1 VPDTTAPDTTGPGRT
16 AAGPSPA
23 GPLAA
28 LVPAVADP
36 DTLLGAFLD
45 FCRDRGVEL
54 YPHQEEAILELFA
67 GSNVILATPT
77 GSGKSLV
84 ALASHFMAFA
94 RGTRSWYTAPIK
106 ALVSEKFFALCRD
119 LGSANV
125 GMITGDA
132 SINPDAPLICCTA
145 EILANLA
152 LRHGADAPAD
162 DVVMDEFHYY
172 GDRTRGWAWQVPLL
186 EMPRAR
192 FLLMSA
198 TLGDTSGLQAALRAR
213 TGRRTVLVANAPRPV
228 PLDFEYRETPLHVS
242 LTELLAA
249 AKTPAYLVH
258 FTQAAATEAAQNLTS
273 IDVLTRAEKDAVKA
287 AVGGFRFDSPFGNDL
302 RRFVHHGIG
311 VHHAGMLPKYRLL
324 VEKLAQQGLLK
335 LICGTDTLGVGINVP
350 IRTVLF
356 TQLCKY
362 DGERVRV
369 LSVRDFQQIAGRAGR
384 QGFDVA
390 GSVWVQA
397 PEHVVENLRAE
408 AKAAADPTRKKKVV
422 KKKPPEFGYAAW
434 DRNTMERLV
443 GGRPEPLQ
451 SSFAVTHAMLLE
463 LLDRPGDGCAA
474 VRHLLLHNDEPRKAQ
489 RRHIRRAIAIYRSL
503 LAAGILEKLDHPDEY
518 GRTIR
523 VNLDLQAEFRLN
535 QPLSPFVVEMLDRLD
550 HEADTFPLDVLS
562 VVESVIENPTVV
574 LQRQLDHIKQETL
587 TRLKSEGV
595 EYEDRMR
602 ILADLEW
609 PKPLR
614 EPLYEAFNRFRA
626 VHPWAGDDNVR
637 PKSVARELFEEAMTF
652 REYIGY
658 YGLKRSEGVLL
669 RYLSDVYKALVQN
682 VPDWHRT
689 DELDELVDWL
699 GETVRGV
706 DSSLLDEWERLRDPD
721 LSSEQLAEATAAETG
736 EYDVT
741 ANRRAFAVLVRNA
754 AFAWVQALAR
764 GDASRLPAGALD
776 AITPY
781 LDEFD
786 EIRTDAVARQRRW
799 WQFDPDSGEVVQQLV
814 DPEEYG
820 EWRILAHVD
829 WEASRREGTA
839 VLVLDG
845 IERL

>member
-1 VPDTTAPDTTGPGRT
+1 MADS
-16 AAGPSPA
+16 AAGDT
-23 GPLAA
+23 LAT
-28 LVPAVADP
+28 LLPAVADP
-36 DTLLGAFLD
+36 DALLDAFLQ
-45 FCRDRGVEL
+45 FCRARQIEL
-54 YPHQEEAILELFA
+54 YAHQEEAILELFGGA
-67 GSNVILATPT
+67 NVILATPT

-84 ALASHFMAFA
+84 ALASHFMALG
-94 RGTRSWYTAPIK
+94 RGQRSWYSAPIK

-119 LGSANV
+119 LGSDNV

-132 SINPDAPLICCTA
+132 SINPQAPVICCTA

-152 LRHGADAPAD
+152 LRHGVDAPAQ

-172 GDRTRGWAWQVPLL
+172 ADRTRGWAWQVPLL
-186 EMPRAR
+186 ELTQAR

-198 TLGDTSGLQAALRAR
+198 TLGNTRELAR
-213 TGRRTVLVANAPRPV
+213 TLEKRSGRRTVVIDDAVRPV
-228 PLDFEYRETPLHVS
+228 PLDFEYRETPLYQS
-242 LTELLAA
+242 LADLVAA
-249 AKTPAYLVH
+249 HKTPAYLVH
-258 FTQAAATEAAQNLTS
+258 FTQANATEAAQNLMS
-273 IDVLTRAEKDAVKA
+273 VDVLSKDEKLALKA
-287 AVGGFRFDSPFGNDL
+287 AIGRFRFDSPFGNDL

-335 LICGTDTLGVGINVP
+335 VICGTDTLGVGINVP

-408 AKAAADPTRKKKVV
+408 AKAVQDPAKRKKIV
-422 KKKPPEFGYAAW
+422 KKKPPEFNYAAW
-434 DRNTMERLV
+434 DRATMTRLV
-443 GGRPEPLQ
+443 EGRPEPLL
-451 SSFAVTHAMLLE
+451 SSFTVSHGMLLE

-474 VRHLLLHNDEPRKAQ
+474 VRQLLLHNDEPRKAQ

-535 QPLSPFVVEMLDRLD
+535 QPLSPFVVEMLNQLD
-550 HEADTFPLDVLS
+550 HESDTYPVDVVS
-562 VVESVIENPTVV
+562 VVESILEQPTVV
-574 LQRQLDHIKQETL
+574 LQRQLDHIKQLEL
-587 TRLKSEGV
+587 TRLKSNGV
-595 EYEDRMR
+595 EYEERMTR
-602 ILADLEW
+602 LAELEW
-609 PKPLR
+609 PKPLK

-626 VHPWAGDDNVR
+626 RHPWAGEETVR
-637 PKSVARELFEEAMTF
+637 PKAVAREMFETAMSF
-652 REYIGY
+652 REYVGH

-689 DELDELVDWL
+689 EELDEVTEWL

-706 DSSLLDEWERLRDPD
+706 DSSLLDEWEKVAQPRFVTRGTGHRCRQRNRRVRRNAEQAGVRGAGAQRRLRLGP
-721 LSSEQLAEATAAETG
+721 SPG
-736 EYDVT
+736 H
-741 ANRRAFAVLVRNA
+741 RRRNP
-754 AFAWVQALAR
+754 
-764 GDASRLPAGALD
+764 PAG
-776 AITPY
+776 
-781 LDEFD
+781 
-786 EIRTDAVARQRRW
+786 RGGRR
-799 WQFDPDSGEVVQQLV
+799 
-814 DPEEYG
+814 
-820 EWRILAHVD
+820 
-829 WEASRREGTA
+829 RR
-839 VLVLDG
+839 
-845 IERL
+845 

>member
-1 VPDTTAPDTTGPGRT
+1 MDNGTLAAFLPDVPD
-16 AAGPSPA
+16 
-23 GPLAA
+23 
-28 LVPAVADP
+28 ADN
-36 DTLLGAFLD
+36 LLDGFLG
-45 FCRDRGVEL
+45 FCRARGLSL
-54 YPHQEEAILELFA
+54 YDHQEEAILELFA
-67 GSNVILATPT
+67 GHNVILATPT

-84 ALASHFMAFA
+84 ALASHFMALG
-94 RGTRSWYTAPIK
+94 RGQRSWYSAPIK

-119 LGSANV
+119 LGSDNV

-132 SINPDAPLICCTA
+132 AINPDAPIICCTA

-152 LRHGADAPAD
+152 LRHGAEAPAD

-172 GDRTRGWAWQVPLL
+172 ADRTRGWAWQVPLL
-186 EMPRAR
+186 ELHRTR

-198 TLGDTSGLQAALRAR
+198 TLGDTRVLQSSLSER
-213 TGRRTVLVANAPRPV
+213 TGRRTVLIGNAPRPV

-242 LTELLAA
+242 IAELIAA
-249 AKTPAYLVH
+249 HKTPAYLVH
-258 FTQAAATEAAQNLTS
+258 FTQANATEAAQNLTS
-273 IDVLTRAEKDAVKA
+273 VDMLSKEEKGAIKEA
-287 AVGGFRFDSPFGNDL
+287 IGRFRFDSPFGNDL

-335 LICGTDTLGVGINVP
+335 VICGTDTLGVGINVP

-397 PEHVVENLRAE
+397 PEHVVENLRQE
-408 AKAAADPTRKKKVV
+408 AKAKDDPSKKKKLV

-434 DRNTMERLV
+434 NRDTMTRLV
-443 GGRPEPLQ
+443 EGRPEPLQ

-474 VRHLLLHNDEPRKAQ
+474 VKDLLLHNDEPRKAQ

-503 LAAGILEKLDHPDEY
+503 LAAGVLEKLDHPDQY

-523 VNLDLQAEFRLN
+523 VNLDLQEEFRLN
-535 QPLSPFVVEMLDRLD
+535 QPLSPFVLEMLELLD
-550 HEADTFPLDVLS
+550 HDADTYPLDVLS
-562 VVESVIENPTVV
+562 VVESVLENPTVV
-574 LQRQLDHIKQETL
+574 LQQQLNHIKQEVL
-587 TRLKSEGV
+587 QKLKSEGV
-595 EYEDRMR
+595 EYEERMA

-614 EPLYEAFNRFRA
+614 EPLYNAFNRFRSR
-626 VHPWAGDDNVR
+626 HPWVGDENVR
-637 PKSVARELFEEAMTF
+637 PKSVARELFEESMTF
-652 REYIGY
+652 REYVGY

-669 RYLSDVYKALVQN
+669 RYLSDVYKTLVQN
-682 VPDWHRT
+682 VPDWHAT
-689 DELDELVDWL
+689 EDVDELTEWL

-706 DSSLLDEWERLRDPD
+706 DSSLLDEWERLRDPE
-721 LSSEQLAEATAAETG
+721 LTPEELAVQTAQETG

-776 AITPY
+776 QVAPY
-781 LDEFD
+781 FDEFD
-786 EIRTDAVARQRRW
+786 ELRTDPVARQRRW
-799 WQFDPDSGEVVQQLV
+799 FSFDASTGEVVQQLV
-814 DPEEYG
+814 DPDEYG
-820 EWRILAHVD
+820 EWRIRGRVD
-829 WEASRREGTA
+829 WDASREEGRA
-839 VLVLDG
+839 VLVLTT

>member
-1 VPDTTAPDTTGPGRT
+1 MADTAVGELTAFLPEVPD
-16 AAGPSPA
+16 
-23 GPLAA
+23 
-28 LVPAVADP
+28 ADN
-36 DTLLGAFLD
+36 LLDAFLG
-45 FCRDRGVEL
+45 FCRARGISL

-67 GSNVILATPT
+67 GHNVILATPT
-77 GSGKSLV
+77 GSGKSMV
-84 ALASHFMAFA
+84 ALASHFMALG
-94 RGTRSWYTAPIK
+94 RGQRSWYSAPIK

-119 LGSANV
+119 LGSDNV

-132 SINPDAPLICCTA
+132 SINPDAPVICCTA

-152 LRHGADAPAD
+152 LRHGADAPAH

-172 GDRTRGWAWQVPLL
+172 GDRSRGWAWQVPLL
-186 EMPRAR
+186 ELHRSR

-198 TLGDTSGLQAALRAR
+198 TLGDTRLLQRSLSER
-213 TGRRTVLVANAPRPV
+213 TGRRTVLIGDAPRPV

-242 LTELLAA
+242 IAELIAA

-258 FTQAAATEAAQNLTS
+258 FTQAAATEAAQNLMS
-273 IDVLTRAEKDAVKA
+273 VDVLTKDEKVAVKA
-287 AVGGFRFDSPFGNDL
+287 AIGRFRFDSPFGNDL

-335 LICGTDTLGVGINVP
+335 VICGTDTLGVGINVP

-362 DGERVRV
+362 DGEKVRV

-397 PEHVVENLRAE
+397 PEHVVENLRLE
-408 AKAAADPTRKKKVV
+408 ARAQQDPTKRKKLV

-434 DRNTMERLV
+434 NRDTMTRLV
-443 GGRPEPLQ
+443 EGRPEALQ
-451 SSFAVTHAMLLE
+451 SSFTVTHAMLLE

-474 VRHLLLHNDEPRKAQ
+474 VKDLLLHNDEPRKAQ

-503 LAAGILEKLDHPDEY
+503 LAAGVLERLDHPDEY

-523 VNLDLQAEFRLN
+523 VNLELQEEFRLN
-535 QPLSPFVVEMLDRLD
+535 QPLSPFVLEMLQLLD
-550 HEADTFPLDVLS
+550 HDADTYPLDVLS
-562 VVESVIENPTVV
+562 VVESVLENPTVV
-574 LQRQLDHIKQETL
+574 LQRQLDHLKHETL
-587 TRLKSEGV
+587 QRLKANGV
-595 EYEDRMR
+595 EYEERMR

-614 EPLYEAFNRFRA
+614 EPLYAAFNRFRTR
-626 VHPWAGDDNVR
+626 HPWVGDENVR
-637 PKSVARELFEEAMTF
+637 PKSVARELFEESMTF
-652 REYIGY
+652 REYVGF

-669 RYLSDVYKALVQN
+669 RYLSDVYKTLVQN
-682 VPDWHRT
+682 VPDWHVD
-689 DELDELVDWL
+689 DELDELIDWL

-721 LSSEQLAEATAAETG
+721 LSPEELAAQTERETG

-764 GDASRLPAGALD
+764 GDAGRLPAGALE
-776 AITPY
+776 AVAPFF
-781 LDEFD
+781 DEFD
-786 EIRTDAVARQRRW
+786 ELRTDPVARQKRW
-799 WQFDPDSGEVVQQLV
+799 FRFDVDTGEVTQQLV
-814 DPEEYG
+814 DPDEYG
-820 EWRILAHVD
+820 EWRL
-829 WEASRREGTA
+829 R
-839 VLVLDG
+839 
-845 IERL
+845 

>member
-1 VPDTTAPDTTGPGRT
+1 MADG
-16 AAGPSPA
+16 AAG
-23 GPLAA
+23 GTLAT
-28 LVPAVADP
+28 LLPAVADP
-36 DTLLGAFLD
+36 DALLDSFLQ
-45 FCRDRGVEL
+45 FCRARQIEL
-54 YPHQEEAILELFA
+54 YPHQEEAILELFGGA
-67 GSNVILATPT
+67 NVILATPT

-84 ALASHFMAFA
+84 ALASHFMALG
-94 RGTRSWYTAPIK
+94 RGQRSWYSAPIK

-132 SINPDAPLICCTA
+132 SINPQAPVICCTA

-152 LRHGADAPAD
+152 LRHGVDAPAQ

-172 GDRTRGWAWQVPLL
+172 ADRTRGWAWQVPLL
-186 EMPRAR
+186 ELTQAR

-198 TLGDTSGLQAALRAR
+198 TLGNTRELAR
-213 TGRRTVLVANAPRPV
+213 TLEKRSGRRTVVIDDAVRPV
-228 PLDFEYRETPLHVS
+228 PLDFEYRETPLYQS
-242 LTELLAA
+242 LADLVAA
-249 AKTPAYLVH
+249 HKTPAYLVH
-258 FTQAAATEAAQNLTS
+258 FTQANATEAAQNLMS
-273 IDVLTRAEKDAVKA
+273 VDVLSKDEKLALKA
-287 AVGGFRFDSPFGNDL
+287 AIGRFRFDSPFGNDL

-335 LICGTDTLGVGINVP
+335 VICGTDTLGVGINVP

-408 AKAAADPTRKKKVV
+408 AKAVQDPAKRKKIV
-422 KKKPPEFGYAAW
+422 KKKPPEFNYAAW
-434 DRNTMERLV
+434 DRATMTRLV
-443 GGRPEPLQ
+443 EGRPEPLL
-451 SSFAVTHAMLLE
+451 SSFTVSHGMLLE

-474 VRHLLLHNDEPRKAQ
+474 VRQLLLHNDEPRKAQ

-535 QPLSPFVVEMLDRLD
+535 QPLSPFVVEMLNQLD
-550 HEADTFPLDVLS
+550 HESDTYPVDVVS
-562 VVESVIENPTVV
+562 VVESVLEQPTVV
-574 LQRQLDHIKQETL
+574 LQRQLDHIKQLEL
-587 TRLKSEGV
+587 TRLKSNGV
-595 EYEDRMR
+595 EYEERMTR
-602 ILADLEW
+602 LAELEW
-609 PKPLR
+609 PKPLK

-626 VHPWAGDDNVR
+626 RHPWAGEETVR
-637 PKSVARELFEEAMTF
+637 PKAVAREMFETAMSF
-652 REYIGY
+652 REYVGH

-669 RYLSDVYKALVQN
+669 RYLSDVYKTLVQN

-689 DELDELVDWL
+689 EELDEVTEWL

-706 DSSLLDEWERLRDPD
+706 DSSLLDEWERLRNPD
-721 LSSEQLAEATAAETG
+721 LSPAELATAAANETG

-741 ANRRAFAVLVRNA
+741 LNKRAFAVLVRNA
-754 AFAWVQALAR
+754 AFAWVQALAT
-764 GDASRLPAGALD
+764 GDETRLPAGVAAAAAD
-776 AITPY
+776 Y
-781 LDEFD
+781 FEEFD
-786 EIRTDAVARQRRW
+786 ELRTDPLARQRRW
-799 WQFDPDSGEVVQQLV
+799 WHYDADTGEVVQQLV

-820 EWRILAHVD
+820 EWRIHAKVD
-829 WEASRREGTA
+829 WEASREDGRA
-839 VLVLDG
+839 VLVFESLR
-845 IERL
+845 RL

>member
-1 VPDTTAPDTTGPGRT
+1 
-16 AAGPSPA
+16 
-23 GPLAA
+23 
-28 LVPAVADP
+28 
-36 DTLLGAFLD
+36 
-45 FCRDRGVEL
+45 
-54 YPHQEEAILELFA
+54 
-67 GSNVILATPT
+67 
-77 GSGKSLV
+77 
-84 ALASHFMAFA
+84 
-94 RGTRSWYTAPIK
+94 
-106 ALVSEKFFALCRD
+106 
-119 LGSANV
+119 
-125 GMITGDA
+125 
-132 SINPDAPLICCTA
+132 
-145 EILANLA
+145 
-152 LRHGADAPAD
+152 
-162 DVVMDEFHYY
+162 
-172 GDRTRGWAWQVPLL
+172 
-186 EMPRAR
+186 
-192 FLLMSA
+192 
-198 TLGDTSGLQAALRAR
+198 
-213 TGRRTVLVANAPRPV
+213 
-228 PLDFEYRETPLHVS
+228 
-242 LTELLAA
+242 
-249 AKTPAYLVH
+249 
-258 FTQAAATEAAQNLTS
+258 
-273 IDVLTRAEKDAVKA
+273 
-287 AVGGFRFDSPFGNDL
+287 
-302 RRFVHHGIG
+302 
-311 VHHAGMLPKYRLL
+311 
-324 VEKLAQQGLLK
+324 
-335 LICGTDTLGVGINVP
+335 
-350 IRTVLF
+350 
-356 TQLCKY
+356 
-362 DGERVRV
+362 
-369 LSVRDFQQIAGRAGR
+369 VRDFQQIAGRAGR

-434 DRNTMERLV
+434 DRNTMDRLV

-451 SSFAVTHAMLLE
+451 SSFTVTHAMLLE

-550 HEADTFPLDVLS
+550 PTSDTFHLDVLS

-595 EYEDRMR
+595 EYEERMR

-689 DELDELVDWL
+689 DELDDLVDWL

-721 LSSEQLAEATAAETG
+721 LSGEQLAEATAAETG

-741 ANRRAFAVLVRNA
+741 ANQRAFAVLVRNA

-764 GDASRLPAGALD
+764 GDASRLPVGALD
-776 AITPY
+776 AIAPY
-781 LDEFD
+781 FDEFD

-799 WQFDPDSGEVVQQLV
+799 WQYDAGTGEVVQQLV
-814 DPEEYG
+814 DPDEYG
-820 EWRILAHVD
+820 EWRIVAHVD
-829 WEASRREGTA
+829 REASKREGTA